1 VTGAASSAGT
11 HRITHLGLCVSDL
24 ERSLGF
30 YRDALGFVE
39 RDRLHVDGPET
50 ATLLGVPDVVLDLVY
65 LERDG
70 LRIELLAYAAG
81 ATGDGSPRPM
91 DRLGL
96 THLSV
101 RVDDLDGL
109 AASITAHGGRV
120 LGGTETTF
128 ATGNRGLMAVDPDGT
143 RLELIE
149 RRRAG

>member
-1 VTGAASSAGT
+1 VTAAASSAGT

-39 RDRLHVDGPET
+39 RDRLHVEGTET
-50 ATLLGVPDVVLDLVY
+50 ATLLGVPDLVLDLVY

-81 ATGDGSPRPM
+81 TTGDGTPRPM
-91 DRLGL
+91 DQLGL

-101 RVDDLDGL
+101 RVDDIDGL
-109 AASITAHGGRV
+109 AGSIEAHGGQV
-120 LGGTETTF
+120 LASTATSF
-128 ATGNRGLMAVDPDGT
+128 ASGNRGVMAVDPDGI

-149 RRRAG
+149 RRSG